1 MIEWRLREL
10 ANCAGGELVGE
21 DCAFDSVSTDSR
33 TLSPGALFVALTGE
47 HFDGHDFVTAAAD
60 RGAVA
65 VLVGRTLPISIP
77 QVVVSD
83 PLAALSAFARE
94 WRRRFAIPVIGVTG
108 SNGKTTTKEMI
119 GSILSRIGPTLAT
132 RGNLNNHI
140 GVPLTL
146 LGLAAEH
153 RFAIIE
159 MGANHQGEI
168 AHLMSIAEPTIGLVT
183 NAGAAHLE
191 GFGSLQGV
199 ALGKGEMFRALP
211 RDGVAVINADDA
223 FASMWRENRTA
234 DKLLTFGFEQQ
245 ASFMAHRVSTKA
257 DAAGFRIEFDLV
269 TPEGVRPATLALAG
283 LHNLRNALGA
293 AAAAYAAGASVDDI
307 VAGLAAMKPVAG
319 RLELKPAING
329 AFLVDDSYNA
339 NPSSLKAGLDAFRDF
354 DGTHWLV
361 LGEMKE
367 LGDNA
372 DAFHA
377 EVGRYA
383 REAGVARLLAVGERS
398 RHAVEA
404 FGSGAQWFA
413 DLDALIADARG
424 SLHEG
429 VVVLIKGS
437 RANKLERVAAA
448 LASETTQTNS
458 PSPKPQA
465 PRP

>member
-1 MIEWRLREL
+1 MISWRLSGL
-10 ANCAGGELVGE
+10 ANCAAGGLVGG

-33 TLSPGALFVALTGE
+33 TLRPGALFVALSGE
-47 HFDGHDFVTAAAD
+47 NFDGHDFVAAAID

-65 VLVGRTLPISIP
+65 ALVGRTLPIGVP
-77 QVVVSD
+77 QIVVSD

-94 WRRRFAIPVIGVTG
+94 WRRQFAIPVIGVTG
-108 SNGKTTTKEMI
+108 SNGKTTTKELI
-119 GSILSRIGPTLAT
+119 GSILSRVGPTLVT

-146 LGLAAEH
+146 LGLSAEH

-211 RDGVAVINADDA
+211 NDGVAVINADDT
-223 FASMWRENRTA
+223 FASMWRDNRA
-234 DKLLTFGFEQQ
+234 AEKMLTFGFEQQ
-245 ASFMAHRVSTKA
+245 ASFMAHKVSVKS
-257 DAAGFRIEFDLV
+257 DAAGFRIEFELV
-269 TPEGVRPATLALAG
+269 TPEGAREATLALAG

-307 VAGLAAMKPVAG
+307 VAGLAAMQPVAG

-339 NPSSLKAGLDAFRDF
+339 NPSSLKAGLDALREFG
-354 DGTHWLV
+354 GTRWLV

-367 LGDNA
+367 LGDSA
-372 DAFHA
+372 DALHA

-383 REAGVARLLAVGERS
+383 RDAGIQRLLAVGERS
-398 RHAVEA
+398 RYAVEA
-404 FGSGAQWFA
+404 FGPGAQWFA
-413 DLDALIADARG
+413 DLDALIADARN
-424 SLHEG
+424 SLREG
-429 VVVLIKGS
+429 VAVLIKGS
-437 RANKLERVAAA
+437 RANKLERVAKA
-448 LASETTQTNS
+448 LATEAKQ
-458 PSPKPQA
+458 
-465 PRP
+465 

>member
-1 MIEWRLREL
+1 MIAWRLNEV
-10 ANCAGGELVGE
+10 AKCAAGELVGD

-33 TLSPGALFVALTGE
+33 TLRPGALFVALSGE
-47 HFDGHDFVTAAAD
+47 NFDGHDFVAAAIE

-65 VLVGRTLPISIP
+65 ALVGRTLPISVP
-77 QVVVSD
+77 QIVVAD
-83 PLAALSAFARE
+83 PLAALTAFARE
-94 WRRRFAIPVIGVTG
+94 WRRQFAIPMIGVTC
-108 SNGKTTTKEMI
+108 SNGKTTTKELI
-119 GSILSRIGPTLAT
+119 GSILSRVGPTLVT

-146 LGLAAEH
+146 LGLSAEH

-168 AHLMSIAEPTIGLVT
+168 AHLMGVAEPTIGIVT

-199 ALGKGEMFRALP
+199 AVGKGEMFRALP
-211 RDGVAVINADDA
+211 SDGVAVINADDA
-223 FASMWRENRTA
+223 FASMWRDNRSA
-234 DKLLTFGFEQQ
+234 EKMLTFGFEQQ
-245 ASFMAHRVSTKA
+245 ASFMAHKVNAKSDT
-257 DAAGFRIEFDLV
+257 AGFHIEFELI
-269 TPEGVRPATLALAG
+269 TPEGARDATLALAG

-307 VAGLAAMKPVAG
+307 VAGLAAMKPVSG

-339 NPSSLKAGLDAFRDF
+339 NPSSLKAGLDALRDF
-354 DGTHWLV
+354 GGARWLV

-367 LGDNA
+367 LGDSA
-372 DAFHA
+372 DALHA

-383 REAGVARLLAVGERS
+383 RDAGIQRLLAVGERS
-398 RHAVEA
+398 RYAVEA
-404 FGSGAQWFA
+404 FGPGAQWFA
-413 DLDALIADARG
+413 DLDALIADARD
-424 SLHEG
+424 SLREG
-429 VVVLIKGS
+429 VAVLIKGS

-448 LASETTQTNS
+448 LAAEA
-458 PSPKPQA
+458 PQ
-465 PRP
+465 